1 MTISSVLQERYTTE
15 VDVDWR
21 DALVLV
27 HPAAESKFLIN
38 HTEEYVG
45 FDINGASQLFLPV
58 PMQITPPSR
67 DDSGNSD
74 MSITICGIE
83 QEALNFLYDA
93 LDDATQSI
101 RCWYSIFILGDPN
114 PQIVPWLEFQLTGIA
129 VGESSVTATASR
141 SSVINKPFPNE
152 LYRLSR
158 FPGLRRR

>member
-1 MTISSVLQERYTTE
+1 MTISAELQERYTTE

-21 DALVLV
+21 DALVLS
-27 HPAAESKFLIN
+27 HPQAATVYLID
-38 HTEEYVG
+38 HTEEFEGLDHLGYG
-45 FDINGASQLFLPV
+45 QLFVPV

-129 VGESSVTATASR
+129 VSESVVTATASR